1 MKWTRTE
8 LIDARNNIEFDEDV
22 IISDD
27 VVSNYSGIDAVENV
41 HVSGRGYYSDENDAF
56 YVDMHIEGVMIC
68 PDSIT
73 NEPIEYPFDTNAQ
86 ETYSFTKNDDEDEV
100 RYVSDEVDLLE
111 AIIDNI
117 LLEVP
122 MQVSVVDEEDY
133 PEGEGWKVYSEKQYQ
148 EMKENEIDPRLAILK
163 EYKEEK

>member
-8 LIDARNNIEFDEDV
+8 LIDARNNIDIDED
-22 IISDD
+22 IDIAKESIEHYD
-27 VVSNYSGIDAVENV
+27 GINDLQDV
-41 HVSGRGYYSDENDAF
+41 HVTGKGYYSDEEDSF
-56 YVDMHIEGVMIC
+56 YVDLIISGIMIC

-73 NEPIEYPFDTNAQ
+73 NEPIEYPFETSAQ
-86 ETYSFTKNDDEDEV
+86 ETYSFTKDEDDEV
-100 RYVSDEVDLLE
+100 RYVDDEVDLYE
-111 AIIDNI
+111 AIVDNI

-122 MQVSVVDEEDY
+122 MQVSETDEEDY
-133 PEGEGWKVYSEKQYQ
+133 PEGDGWKVYSEKQYQ

>member
-8 LIDARNNIEFDEDV
+8 LIDAKNNIVIDEDV
-22 IISDD
+22 EINDESINHYPGIISVND
-27 VVSNYSGIDAVENV
+27 V
-41 HVSGRGYYSDENDAF
+41 HVSGRGYYSDEDDSF
-56 YVDMHIEGVMIC
+56 YADIHIEGVMIC

-73 NEPIEYPFDTNAQ
+73 NDPIEYPFETDAQ
-86 ETYSFTKNDDEDEV
+86 EIYSFTKTEDDEV
-100 RYVSDEVDLLE
+100 RVVENDEVDLLP
-111 AIIDNI
+111 AVIDDI

-122 MQVSVVDEEDY
+122 MQISITDEDEY

>member
-8 LIDARNNIEFDEDV
+8 LIDARNNIDIDEDV
-22 IISDD
+22 VIAKENIEHYDGINDLQDVHIS
-27 VVSNYSGIDAVENV
+27 GK
-41 HVSGRGYYSDENDAF
+41 GYYSDEDDSF
-56 YVDMHIEGVMIC
+56 YVDLNISGTMIC

-73 NEPIEYPFDTNAQ
+73 NEPIEYPFETSAQ
-86 ETYSFTKNDDEDEV
+86 ETYSFTKGEDDEI
-100 RYVSDEVDLLE
+100 RYVDDEVDLYE
-111 AIIDNI
+111 AIVDNI

-122 MQVSVVDEEDY
+122 MQVSIAEEEDY
-133 PEGEGWKVYSEKQYQ
+133 PEGDGWKVYSEKQYQ